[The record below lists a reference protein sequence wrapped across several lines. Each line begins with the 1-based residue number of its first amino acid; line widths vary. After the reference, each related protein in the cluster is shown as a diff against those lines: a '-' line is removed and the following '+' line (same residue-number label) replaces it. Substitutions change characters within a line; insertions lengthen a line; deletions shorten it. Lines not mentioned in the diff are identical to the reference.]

1 MKGMYLVMTFNESY
15 YSHISV
21 HVWISRILT
30 KLVPSGFTHHGSTMP
45 LKYHYAVT
53 RIPGNL
59 FVTIAIRIHHNSQMN
74 SDTLSSRFLERHNI
88 KKSIL
93 TSLQSRYTKGLDV
106 AA

>member
-1 MKGMYLVMTFNESY
+1 MKGMYLVMTFNKSY

-30 KLVPSGFTHHGSTMP
+30 KLVPSGFTHHGSIMP
-45 LKYHYAVT
+45 LEHDCAVT
-53 RIPGNL
+53 RIPSSL
-59 FVTIAIRIHHNSQMN
+59 FVTIVIRVHHYFQMHSN
-74 SDTLSSRFLERHNI
+74 TLSSRFLERHNI